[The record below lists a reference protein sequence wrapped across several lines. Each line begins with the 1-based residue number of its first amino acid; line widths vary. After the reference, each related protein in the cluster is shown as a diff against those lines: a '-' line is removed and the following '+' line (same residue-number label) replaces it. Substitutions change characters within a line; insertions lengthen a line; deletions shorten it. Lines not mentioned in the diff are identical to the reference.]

1 MIIGISQPTFL
12 PWCGYMALIEKVDE
26 FIFLDDVQF
35 ERRSWHQRN
44 YIKVLNKKFL
54 LSIPVLSKGKRLQKI
69 NETKINYEK
78 DFTDKIVLTLT
89 QSYSKSPYFDRYSS
103 DIFKILKNK
112 YKLISELNINLIKF
126 FCKVLE
132 IKTKFDY
139 SSKLDLSSKG
149 SDLIVDICKIKKCSK
164 YISTIGSKSYL
175 KKKDFDL
182 NKIDLKFYEF
192 ESKLYQQRGSM
203 FLSNLSV
210 LDILL
215 NLGPS
220 AKLYLNENFKLK
232 NY

>member
-126 FCKVLE
+126 FFKVLE

-182 NKIDLKFYEF
+182 NNIDLKFYEF
-192 ESKLYQQRGSM
+192 EHKLYQQRGSM
-203 FLSNLSV
+203 FLSNLSA

-220 AKLYLNENFKLK
+220 AKLYLKENFKIK

>member
-1 MIIGISQPTFL
+1 M
-12 PWCGYMALIEKVDE
+12 
-26 FIFLDDVQF
+26 
-35 ERRSWHQRN
+35 
-44 YIKVLNKKFL
+44 
-54 LSIPVLSKGKRLQKI
+54 
-69 NETKINYEK
+69 
-78 DFTDKIVLTLT
+78 
-89 QSYSKSPYFDRYSS
+89 
-103 DIFKILKNK
+103 
-112 YKLISELNINLIKF
+112 
-126 FCKVLE
+126 E

-149 SDLIVDICKIKKCSK
+149 SDLIIDICKIKKCSK